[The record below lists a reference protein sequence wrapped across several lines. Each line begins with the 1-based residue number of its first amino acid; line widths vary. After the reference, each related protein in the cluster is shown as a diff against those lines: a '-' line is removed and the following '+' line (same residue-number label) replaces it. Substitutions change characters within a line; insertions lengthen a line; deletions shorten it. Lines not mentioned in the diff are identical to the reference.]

1 MSGVGA
7 RGSERELAT
16 IPSHLLE
23 PAHYAAVRLPVDRAE
38 TLPAWCYG
46 SAEFYAREIERI
58 FMLGWH
64 FVGRADLVAAPGDY
78 LTVDTPGGRS
88 SCSGTPAAVW
98 ASSPTPAVTAEPACS
113 REAGRAEPSS
123 ARTIAGRTDL
133 TAGSW
138 ALPGCTIAPASTG
151 RTGA

>member
-1 MSGVGA
+1 VGA

-46 SAEFYAREIERI
+46 SAEFYARESGRI

-64 FVGRADLVAAPGDY
+64 FVGRADLVAASGDY
-78 LTVDTPGGRS
+78 LTADTPGGPLVLLRDAGGCLGVFANTCRHRGARLFDGGG
-88 SCSGTPAAVW
+88 SC
-98 ASSPTPAVTAEPACS
+98 
-113 REAGRAEPSS
+113 
-123 ARTIAGRTDL
+123 RTIVCPYH
-133 TAGSW
+133 SW
-138 ALPGCTIAPASTG
+138 THGPDGGLLGAPGMHDRPG
-151 RTGA
+151 FDRRTGA